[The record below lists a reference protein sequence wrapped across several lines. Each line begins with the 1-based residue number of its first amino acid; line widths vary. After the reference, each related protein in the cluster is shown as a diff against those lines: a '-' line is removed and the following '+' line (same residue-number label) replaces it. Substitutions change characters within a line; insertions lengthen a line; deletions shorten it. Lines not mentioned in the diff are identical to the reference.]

1 MVALFVGGYKKGGRP
16 GYYSLSLSLS
26 FSLQEVFVVLGNPLC
41 KFLVDATAERF
52 GRLDDFHDDAAIA
65 HMYIL

>member
-1 MVALFVGGYKKGGRP
+1 MDTKKKGGQA
-16 GYYSLSLSLS
+16 GYYSLSLS

-41 KFLVDATAERF
+41 KFLVDAAAERF